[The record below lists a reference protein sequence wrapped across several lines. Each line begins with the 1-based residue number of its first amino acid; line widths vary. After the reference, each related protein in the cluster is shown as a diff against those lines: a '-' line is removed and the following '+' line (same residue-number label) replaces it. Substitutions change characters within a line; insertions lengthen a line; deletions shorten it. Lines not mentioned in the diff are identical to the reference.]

1 MPKMTILLGPVYEW
15 TVWNIHGNTYGWC
28 NLQIYRLRIPVHLLL
43 VIEGDLLSEI
53 PALIILADDTKP
65 VIDSVVNTFK
75 KYNQVKKQP

>member
-53 PALIILADDTKP
+53 PALIILADDAKP